1 MLEKFRKKGLKTWKV
16 VAFYILQMQ
25 LIKDRA
31 SDNRGCD
38 AGEIQ
43 EERLKT

>member
-1 MLEKFRKKGLKTWKV
+1 VESK